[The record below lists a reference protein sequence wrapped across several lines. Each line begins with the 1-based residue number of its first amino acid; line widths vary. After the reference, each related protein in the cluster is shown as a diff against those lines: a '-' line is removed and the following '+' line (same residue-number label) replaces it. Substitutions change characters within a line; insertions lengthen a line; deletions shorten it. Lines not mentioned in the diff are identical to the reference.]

1 MISYNPFIRW
11 NPEEYEGI
19 RKLSMA
25 TESLWLLDTFVE
37 EFMDVDQAPT
47 GLMVYV
53 NSEGPSNTRSH
64 CERSPS
70 VTWTSSFLL

>member
-1 MISYNPFIRW
+1 
-11 NPEEYEGI
+11 
-19 RKLSMA
+19 MA